1 MEFRHLKTF
10 EVVATFM
17 SFNRAADVLHCTQ
30 STVSAQI
37 KALEEDLGS
46 PVFER
51 LGRRIALSPAG
62 EELLLYTRRMLDLE
76 KEIRSVVKERQES
89 LGLISLRVPQS
100 VAMAHLPTILSRFQ
114 KSHPRVG
121 FDISNCGYHRLAE
134 EFRGGVID
142 AAFLMA
148 DAIDVPDLCASVL
161 QRVALVMVA
170 APSSDL
176 ARRSGLALKDLAGH
190 TLLLSKH
197 DCGYRMELERDLKEA
212 DVEVAAII
220 ELNSLEALIQCVMMG
235 LGVALL
241 PRIVAAPE
249 LASGRLVALDW
260 EQPLTTQ
267 LFLIRHR
274 DKPLQGIFRAFVTVV
289 ESYFGEHGD
298 DPDPKRKAKRQGC
311 AGEKPPRALRYTR
324 RL

>member
-1 MEFRHLKTF
+1 MEFRNLKTF

-37 KALEEDLGS
+37 KSLEDDLGS

-51 LGRRIALSPAG
+51 LGRRIALTPAG
-62 EELLLYTRRMLDLE
+62 EELLLYTRRMLDYE
-76 KEIRSVVKERQES
+76 KEIRSAIKGRRETMGM
-89 LGLISLRVPQS
+89 LSLRAPQS
-100 VAMAHLPTILSRFQ
+100 VAVAHLPIILTRFQ
-114 KSHPRVG
+114 KRYPRVG

-134 EFRGGVID
+134 ELRTGVID

-148 DAIDVPDLCASVL
+148 DDLDVPDLHTTVMRTEPL
-161 QRVALVMVA
+161 FMVA
-170 APSSDL
+170 SPSSDL
-176 ARRSGLALKDLAGH
+176 APRSALSLKDLAGH

-197 DCGYRMELERDLKEA
+197 DCGYRMELERSLQESG
-212 DVEVAAII
+212 VEVAAII
-220 ELNSLEALIQCVMMG
+220 ELNSLEALIQCVGAG

-241 PRIVAAPE
+241 PGVVAEPA
-249 LASGRLVALDW
+249 LKDGRLVALDW
-260 EQPLTTQ
+260 ETPLETR

-274 DKPLQGIFRAFVTVV
+274 DKPLQGVFGAFIAVV
-289 ESYFGEHGD
+289 EAYFGE
-298 DPDPKRKAKRQGC
+298 QGGVTPSP
-311 AGEKPPRALRYTR
+311 AGKSRRGTADTKPRALRYTR